1 MHHADMTGSSFGLF
15 QLPHYRTCSLTIYAY
30 YSDYSCFARLQIAT
44 QSSQSTLRAV
54 LIAYYSEY
62 KVPHY
67 FLHLVFTSCVY
78 MFLSSLFESPEFFAR
93 ISEWE

>member
-1 MHHADMTGSSFGLF
+1 MHDADMTGSSFGLF

-30 YSDYSCFARLQIAT
+30 YGDYSCFARLQIAT

-54 LIAYYSEY
+54 LIAYY

-78 MFLSSLFESPEFFAR
+78 MLLFNLFESPEFFAQ